1 MAASYP
7 GAVKTFTTK
16 NDGAGNKIQASHI
29 NDLQDEVTAIEDGL
43 LNGTAPIVSSH
54 ASVAGLNVAGASTLA
69 STMTIGTLTYQFPS
83 SVGSTGQ
90 VLTVESVSGSTTR
103 LEWRDSGGTTLSSA
117 AGSTVGSL
125 TVSSNAPAT
134 PVENT
139 LYANTMIKAWAYHA
153 ASTALYGA
161 FNIAAVTASGSTSLK
176 FTFAT
181 PMASS
186 AYVVI
191 GHAVG
196 GGARMGDRASTG
208 FQMNYDGLSAAS
220 VIVIG

>member
-1 MAASYP
+1 MPASYP
-7 GAVKTFTTK
+7 NAVKTYTTK
-16 NDGAGNKIQASHI
+16 SDGAGNRIQADHI
-29 NDLQDEVTAIEDGL
+29 NALQDEVTAIEDGL
-43 LNGTAPIVSSH
+43 LNGTAPIASSNITAPALQVTTATITNLVSGGGRL
-54 ASVAGLNVAGASTLA
+54 VL
-69 STMTIGTLTYQFPS
+69 PS
-83 SVGSTGQ
+83 SGGSTGQ
-90 VLTVESVSGSTTR
+90 VLTIVSTSGSTQT
-103 LEWRDSGGTTLSSA
+103 LEWRSAAGVSSA

-134 PVENT
+134 PVANT

-161 FNIAAVTASGSTSLK
+161 FNIAAVTASGSTSLR

-186 AYVVI
+186 VYAVI
-191 GHAVG
+191 GNAD
-196 GGARMGDRASTG
+196 GGATRVGDRASTG
-208 FQMNYDGLSAAS
+208 FLMNYDPLSAAS